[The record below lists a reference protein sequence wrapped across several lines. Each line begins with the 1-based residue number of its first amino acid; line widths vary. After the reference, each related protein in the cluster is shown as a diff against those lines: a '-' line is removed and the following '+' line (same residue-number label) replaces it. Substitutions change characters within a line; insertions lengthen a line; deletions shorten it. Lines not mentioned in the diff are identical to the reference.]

1 MFDPGRLKPEFQPKG
16 WNPPGVTRRA
26 VAGHEFGL
34 NLTPD
39 ERRQLIA
46 FLRTL

>member
-1 MFDPGRLKPEFQPKG
+1 VPTGFKG
-16 WNPPGVTRRA
+16 YTVTRRA

-34 NLTPD
+34 RLSSED
-39 ERRQLIA
+39 KAALIA